1 MVYTINIENSEGIY
15 MKQLAVKFSDKQAL
29 QIDDI
34 AKASGF
40 GKSRIARAA
49 MQIGLQAIREAEK
62 RDELIAI
69 NDLKALN

>member
-1 MVYTINIENSEGIY
+1 
-15 MKQLAVKFSDKQAL
+15 MKQLGVKFSDKQAL

-34 AKASGF
+34 SKASGF

-49 MQIGLQAIREAEK
+49 MQIGLKAIRESEK

-69 NDLKALN
+69 NDLKAVN